1 MLELL
6 FILFGLMVLFLLV
19 VLVSIYRDYI
29 NNKKLDE
36 RIKKK
41 RMNRQE
47 AKELRDRL
55 NNMGKPPW
63 VRNYNRLTDEKKK
76 KK

>member
-1 MLELL
+1 MFEILL
-6 FILFGLMVLFLLV
+6 VLFCLLGIFLLV
-19 VLVSIYRDYI
+19 ILVSIYKDYRI
-29 NNKKLDE
+29 NKKLGKTS
-36 RIKKK
+36 KKR

-47 AKELRDRL
+47 AKELRDRMQ
-55 NNMGKPPW
+55 NMGKPPW